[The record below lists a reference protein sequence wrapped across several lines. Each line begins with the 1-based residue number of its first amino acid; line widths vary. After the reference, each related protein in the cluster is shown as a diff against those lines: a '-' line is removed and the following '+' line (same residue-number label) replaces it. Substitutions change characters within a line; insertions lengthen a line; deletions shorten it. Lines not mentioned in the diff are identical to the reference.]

1 MTVMA
6 TMEER
11 IAAFDR
17 DGYWIERGLF
27 SSSEVGR
34 ISDTFMALHDKGAPG
49 FYEPHPVDRD
59 YNDGFHHTFGKGDPL
74 LTWPRVMHPHKFM
87 PLAKDTLLEP
97 RVFSILDAFMRDEA
111 LGSQTMFYYKPPG
124 ARGQALHQDNFY
136 LKVEPGTC
144 VAAWTAVDRSDGE
157 NGGLKVV
164 PNTHRLAIQ
173 CPAVADPASYFA
185 KELVLPPAGQ
195 HAVQLE
201 LEPGDTLFFNGNV
214 IHGSEPNSTKDRF
227 RRSFIAHY
235 VPAGTTRLSNFQGL
249 IDRRGNPVTR
259 EQTTDGG
266 PCGTEYAA
274 VAH

>member
-1 MTVMA
+1 MNDTVA
-6 TMEER
+6 H
-11 IAAFDR
+11 FDR
-17 DGYWIERGLF
+17 EGYWIERGLF
-27 SSSEVGR
+27 SADE
-34 ISDTFMALHDKGAPG
+34 ISKVRDTFMELHEQGSPG
-49 FYEPHPVDRD
+49 HYQAMPVDKD

-74 LTWPRVMHPHKFM
+74 LAWPRVMHPHKFM
-87 PLAKDTLLEP
+87 PLAQEMLLDP
-97 RVFSILDAFMRDEA
+97 RVFAILDSFMRDEA

-136 LKVEPGTC
+136 LRVQPGTC
-144 VAAWTAVDRSDGE
+144 VAAWTAIDRSDGG

-164 PNTHRLAIQ
+164 PYTNQYAIQ

-185 KELVLPPAGQ
+185 KELVLPPAGLE
-195 HAVQLE
+195 AVQLE

-214 IHGSEPNSTKDRF
+214 IHGSEPNSTRDRF

-259 EQTTDGG
+259 EQSKDGG
-266 PCGTEYAA
+266 PCGTEFEAA
-274 VAH
+274 VH